1 MKIVFSGPG
10 LAATGALAVGVLE
23 GGKLTP
29 SAVALDKKINGGL
42 RRAIKAGDFTGK
54 ANQGLTLMVPSGT
67 RLDRV
72 VAFGLGKRHL
82 CPVGPIGVENRKRCP
97 RLPGQGQDDGR

>member
-10 LAATGALAVGVLE
+10 LAVTGALAVGVLE

-54 ANQGLTLMVPSGT
+54 ANQGLTLMAPSGT

-72 VAFGLGKRHL
+72 VAFGLG
-82 CPVGPIGVENRKRCP
+82 GVKNVAPQR
-97 RLPGQGQDDGR
+97 